1 MSVNP
6 ALILFTTDKQ
16 NTLWKRHRDDLI
28 EIDKMSAVN
37 GNDIQPERVLVA
49 PNEARRLA
57 EDILR
62 AIDVPAENAAIVA
75 QCLVAADLR
84 GVDTH
89 GINRIPSYFARI
101 QLGALNPTAEPVI
114 TQITPV
120 ATQVDANNGWGFVA
134 AHAGMKAAIESAE
147 TYGIGMASIKHSNH
161 YGMAAWLVQQA
172 IDANMMS
179 LVFTNSSPAMPPW
192 GGKTKCIGVSPIACG
207 APGKDSASSF
217 ILDMAPSIAARG
229 KIYKALRRG
238 EKIPKTWAADS
249 EGVPTDDPA
258 AALKG
263 FMLPMGGPKGSG
275 LAIAMDIFAGVLS
288 GSAFA
293 GHVTGPA
300 EPEKVANVGHFIVAI
315 KPDLFLSLD
324 EFRERMQYLYDRVV
338 GGEKAAGVDRIY
350 FPGEPERLLK
360 LEREEKGIPLAKAEV
375 EALNEEAV
383 KLSVKPLSVRS

>member
-1 MSVNP
+1 
-6 ALILFTTDKQ
+6 
-16 NTLWKRHRDDLI
+16 
-28 EIDKMSAVN
+28 MSAN
-37 GNDIQPERVLVA
+37 EAQPVRVLVD
-49 PNEARRLA
+49 PSEARRLA
-57 EDILR
+57 EDILK

-75 QCLVAADLR
+75 KCLVSADLR

-89 GINRIPSYFARI
+89 GINRIPSYLERI
-101 QLGALNPTAEPVI
+101 RLGSLDPTVQPILKQV
-114 TQITPV
+114 TPV
-120 ATQVDANNGWGFVA
+120 VTQVDANNGWGFVA
-134 AHAGMKAAIESAE
+134 AHAGMKSAIASAE
-147 TYGIGMASIKHSNH
+147 IYGIGMAGIKHSNH

-229 KIYKALRRG
+229 KIYKAMRRG

-249 EGVPTDDPA
+249 DGRPTDDPV

-275 LAIAMDIFAGVLS
+275 LAIMMDVFAGVLS

-293 GHVTGPA
+293 GNVTGPS
-300 EPEKVANVGHFIVAI
+300 EPGKVANVGHFIVAI
-315 KPDLFLSLD
+315 KPDLFLSLE
-324 EFRERMQYLYDRVV
+324 EFKERMHHLYGRVV
-338 GGEKAAGVDRIY
+338 GGEKAAGVERIY

-360 LEREEKGIPLAKAEV
+360 LEREKGGIPMAQAEV
-375 EALNEEAV
+375 DALNAEAT
-383 KLSVKPLSVRS
+383 KLSVNPLSVLS